1 MNRERV
7 EEAARQ
13 DFQQA
18 LDDKHTVSMVA
29 LEQIWDA
36 LHRWNPDP
44 PDVGP
49 PDEPTLVLP
58 AWHPQRPEL
67 PRRCGRAR
75 HKRPRARPARWLI
88 VLCSAPAA
96 FVLGVLLAALN

>member
-7 EEAARQ
+7 EAAARQ
-13 DFQQA
+13 DFQHA
-18 LDDKHTVSMVA
+18 LDDKDTVSVVA
-29 LEQIWDA
+29 LERIWDA

-44 PDVGP
+44 PD
-49 PDEPTLVLP
+49 EPTLVLP
-58 AWHPQRPEL
+58 VWRLPRPEL

-96 FVLGVLLAALN
+96 FMLGVLLAALH